1 MRAVAAAAAFDRF
14 VPESSE
20 DKRCNHGKISLS
32 DSLWWPACREGF
44 FFLSS
49 TGAAGYHC
57 KASVFC
63 FLELQFVYTPVRTSA
78 VCGFSK

>member
-44 FFLSS
+44 FF
-49 TGAAGYHC
+49 
-57 KASVFC
+57 
-63 FLELQFVYTPVRTSA
+63 FVEHWS
-78 VCGFSK
+78 GWISL